1 MNIKLIIILVL
12 LTLISFPMF
21 NNDYVDI
28 THMVSISSIGISYE
42 ENEVTLYSYII
53 NNTSMSKTDY
63 NTSSNQSNSLIIKT
77 SSKTIEEAF
86 FNLFNSQAL
95 IIDFSHLETM
105 ILHTSLFDP
114 TIIKELISYITN
126 QKKLYPKF
134 NVFVTEDKLTDIYN
148 INFINDTSS
157 YYTLLTEYKSDIEY
171 HKTTFIDLI
180 NDFYEDNYFILYPSI
195 TLNKNII
202 SNKET
207 KTTISIDGYY
217 YYNETITKLNYNEL
231 SLLYLLYSTN
241 DIIFKVNN
249 KNFYLSNYSLRII
262 KLDKKLYLLYYLKS
276 TYNEDFK
283 ILLKDLIITL
293 CNQDI
298 DVYNLK
304 YYHIDL
310 NNIKIIGVQKNINGT
325 N

>member
-1 MNIKLIIILVL
+1 MNIKLTIILIL

-28 THMVSISSIGISYE
+28 THMVSISSIGLSYE
-42 ENEVTLYSYII
+42 ENEISLYSYII

-63 NTSSNQSNSLIIKT
+63 NTSSNQNNSLIIKT

-86 FNLFNSQAL
+86 FQLFNSQAV
-95 IIDFSHLETM
+95 IIDFSHLDSM
-105 ILHTSLFDP
+105 ILHTSLFNP
-114 TIIKELISYITN
+114 ALIKELISYITN

-134 NVFVTEDKLTDIYN
+134 NIFVTEEQLTDIYN

-180 NDFYEDNYFILYPSI
+180 NDFYEENYFILYPSI
-195 TLNKNII
+195 KLNKNII

-217 YYNETITKLNYNEL
+217 YYNEMINKLTYNEL

-241 DIIFKVNN
+241 DIIFKINN
-249 KNFYLSNYSLRII
+249 NNFYLSNYSLRIFKI
-262 KLDKKLYLLYYLKS
+262 NKRLYLMYYMKS
-276 TYNEDFK
+276 NYNENFK
-283 ILLKDLIITL
+283 ILLKDLITNL
-293 CNQDI
+293 YNQNI

-304 YYHIDL
+304 YYNIDINHIR
-310 NNIKIIGVQKNINGT
+310 IIGVQKNINGT